1 MVFGRKNPKIYFFYI
16 YSITISVFQDEIDF
30 PLPTQFEFSSATQSC
45 PTLCDPNGL
54 QHTSLPCP
62 SINYGAYSNSC
73 SSSQWYHPTISS
85 SVIPFSSGLQS
96 FPASGSLPKS
106 QFFASGG
113 QIIGVSA
120 LASILPMSIQDWF
133 TLGWAGWISLQ
144 SKGLSLVFSNTTVQ
158 KHQFFDTQL
167 SL

>member
-85 SVIPFSSGLQS
+85 SVIPFSSCLQS
-96 FPASGSLPKS
+96 CPASVFLPVS
-106 QFFASGG
+106 QWFTSRGLS
-113 QIIGVSA
+113 IGVSA
-120 LASILPMSIQDWF
+120 SISVPPVKIQDWF
-133 TLGWAGWISLQ
+133 PLGLTGWISLQ
-144 SKGLSLVFSNTTVQ
+144 SEWLSRVFSNTAVQ